1 MEQKGDGEVSIP
13 QGDPQRRY
21 EMANWGRAEHKTSG
35 FLKELDRD
43 DLYAQLDTIRT
54 YLGDL
59 TRGLGKASN
68 RQLGRARG
76 LAIDT
81 AHDAEDLMKD
91 NLAASLILALGLGV
105 LVGYMIRRGSE

>member
-1 MEQKGDGEVSIP
+1 
-13 QGDPQRRY
+13 
-21 EMANWGRAEHKTSG
+21 MANWGRAEHKTSG

-59 TRGLGKASN
+59 TRGLGKTSN
-68 RQLGRARG
+68 RQFGRARG

-81 AHDAEDLMKD
+81 VHDAEDLMKD